1 MRATT
6 AIVVCLGLVAGAA
19 AHADVYRWVDAR
31 GEVHY
36 SDRWVPGSERI
47 KVDRGRASG
56 ERPAADAAPRGAGDQ
71 SPLRASNERVGDQ
84 FAQASAADAV
94 RDDLAKKRSEQCEQ
108 AKERYR
114 KSIEARRIFRKGASG
129 EREYLTDAE
138 ADEYRLAA
146 RREMDESCGA
156 AAP

>member
-6 AIVVCLGLVAGAA
+6 AIAVCLGLVAGAA

-47 KVDRGRASG
+47 KVDRSRVSVDRA
-56 ERPAADAAPRGAGDQ
+56 AADSSTRPSADQ
-71 SPLRASNERVGDQ
+71 SPLRASNERVREQ
-84 FAQASAADAV
+84 LSQASAADAV
-94 RDDLAKKRSEQCEQ
+94 RDDLAKKRGEQCEQ
-108 AKERYR
+108 AQERYR

-146 RREMDESCGA
+146 RREMDEACGA
-156 AAP
+156 ATP

>member
-47 KVDRGRASG
+47 KVDRTRVNVDRPAAEGAT
-56 ERPAADAAPRGAGDQ
+56 RPAADENA
-71 SPLRASNERVGDQ
+71 LRASNERIRERLSK
-84 FAQASAADAV
+84 ASAADAV
-94 RDDLAKKRSEQCEQ
+94 RDDVAKKRSEQCEQ
-108 AKERYR
+108 AKEQYR

-146 RREMDESCGA
+146 RREMDEACGA
-156 AAP
+156 ATP

>member
-6 AIVVCLGLVAGAA
+6 AIVVCLGLVAGAV
-19 AHADVYRWVDAR
+19 AHADVYRWVDAQ

-47 KVDRGRASG
+47 KVDHSRPGTVRA
-56 ERPAADAAPRGAGDQ
+56 ATDAAPRQTTDQ
-71 SPLRASNERVGDQ
+71 SPLRASNERIREQ
-84 FAQASAADAV
+84 LAQDSTAAAV
-94 RDDLAKKRSEQCEQ
+94 RDDVAKKRSEQCEQ

-114 KSIEARRIFRKGASG
+114 KSIEARRVFRKGASG
-129 EREYLTDAE
+129 EREYLSDAD

-146 RREMDESCGA
+146 RREMDESCGSA
-156 AAP
+156 SP